1 MTPLRTIRTA
11 VGPEYLIVTTR
22 GLDTNAALPAI
33 RAAGG
38 FEYLM
43 VAEDGV
49 TR

>member
-1 MTPLRTIRTA
+1 MTLRTIRTA
-11 VGPEYLIVTTR
+11 VGPEYMIVRADGR
-22 GLDTNAALPAI
+22 GTATALRAI

-38 FEYLM
+38 TEYL